1 MALGPGSFSDHLRIE
16 RLPIAM
22 LPLPERILAAFQY
35 AADGLADARPQDSV
49 PLGALKAE
57 SYRDLR
63 RLDSLNQA
71 TSAWGIVPLAVE
83 ISPTRRASRVSWAAR
98 IATPCLTHLG
108 TGSEIWCF
116 CRRSSTRRCRISRRR
131 ARRRTTARRGS

>member
-35 AADGLADARPQDSV
+35 AADGLADARPQNSV

-83 ISPTRRASRVSWAAR
+83 ISPTRRASRVSWTAR
-98 IATPCLTHLG
+98 IPKSL
-108 TGSEIWCF
+108 
-116 CRRSSTRRCRISRRR
+116 
-131 ARRRTTARRGS
+131 